1 MYEQKGCSLKG
12 DLKSGLCQNNFD
24 AAHVSLC
31 HKLTF
36 TECQQHV
43 ANKVRHTAFQLDCSG
58 RHRKCEA
65 QWRVVELC
73 GEARTHRTSEP
84 KVSVCN
90 LKNAKNLQSKS
101 VTFFS
106 SCIGRFF
113 SAAIKDH
120 SWNLSRWTSA
130 CHLMSGKLKSE
141 SLWEGL
147 KCFKVF
153 HSKNSFYLN
162 TRYLKRCFKGGIWN
176 LRAFSGEIVFRAFIV
191 KII

>member
-1 MYEQKGCSLKG
+1 MYEQKKCSLKG
-12 DLKSGLCQNNFD
+12 DLKSTCFFLPQIDIHRVSAARGQQSEAYGLSARMQWQ
-24 AAHVSLC
+24 AS
-31 HKLTF
+31 KLRSPM
-36 TECQQHV
+36 
-43 ANKVRHTAFQLDCSG
+43 KLL
-58 RHRKCEA
+58 
-65 QWRVVELC
+65 ELC

-90 LKNAKNLQSKS
+90 LKNAKHLQSKS
-101 VTFFS
+101 VLCAS
-106 SCIGRFF
+106 AVFF

-153 HSKNSFYLN
+153 HSKKSFYLN
-162 TRYLKRCFKGGIWN
+162 TRYLKRCFKGGI
-176 LRAFSGEIVFRAFIV
+176 
-191 KII
+191 